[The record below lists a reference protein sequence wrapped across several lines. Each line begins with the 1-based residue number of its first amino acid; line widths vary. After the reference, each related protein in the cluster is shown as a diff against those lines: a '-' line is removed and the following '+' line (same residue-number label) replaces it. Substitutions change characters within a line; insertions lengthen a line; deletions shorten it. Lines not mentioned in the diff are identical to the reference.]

1 MLREFQTFEDKAN
14 AIKLTG
20 VDDQLAKMIKKW
32 LLPNQKLAVGK
43 LEYKT
48 CLEANLVSVKLF
60 LFFYLCRRIL
70 SIILLL
76 WIFSEDFMHI

>member
-32 LLPNQKLAVGK
+32 LGF
-43 LEYKT
+43 
-48 CLEANLVSVKLF
+48 F
-60 LFFYLCRRIL
+60 LIR
-70 SIILLL
+70 S
-76 WIFSEDFMHI
+76 